1 MFLVLAN
8 LKRLFPRNLECSL
21 IRGNEI
27 ADCLRADISE
37 FSAPEREM
45 NGSYDDWKREKARDV
60 PVSPILPRMNDPLR

>member
-1 MFLVLAN
+1 M
-8 LKRLFPRNLECSL
+8 